1 MEKNLYGEDNRYGA
15 AAQALHWATAM
26 LIAAAWTMGVIAA
39 DMPRGPDKGFWMGV
53 HKSLGVM
60 VVMLTF
66 ARAAWRL
73 ANPPPPLPDSTT
85 PAMRLAAHGAH
96 LALYA
101 LMILLP
107 LSGVILSQANGRGVE
122 FWGLF
127 ALPTLIQPDKE
138 LAGAMEEAHEVMA
151 NLILAL
157 IFTHAAAALF
167 HQHILK
173 DGLME
178 RMIPHRR
185 ASKV

>member
-1 MEKNLYGEDNRYGA
+1 MENNQYGA
-15 AAQALHWATAM
+15 AAQALHWATAALIVAAWALG
-26 LIAAAWTMGVIAA
+26 LIAAE
-39 DMPRGPDKGFWMGV
+39 MPRGPDKGFWMGV

-66 ARAAWRL
+66 ARAAWRI

-96 LALYA
+96 LALYV
-101 LMILLP
+101 LMIFLP
-107 LSGVILSQANGRGVE
+107 LSGVMLSQANGRGVE

-127 ALPTLIQPDKE
+127 ALPTLIQPDKALGE
-138 LAGAMEEAHEVMA
+138 TLEEAHEVMA

-157 IFTHAAAALF
+157 VFLHAAAALF

-178 RMIPHRR
+178 RMIPRRR
-185 ASKV
+185 A

>member
-1 MEKNLYGEDNRYGA
+1 MENNRYGA
-15 AAQALHWATAM
+15 TAQGLHWAMAALIVAAWALG
-26 LIAAAWTMGVIAA
+26 LIAAE
-39 DMPRGPDKGFWMGV
+39 MPRGPDKGFWMGV

-66 ARAAWRL
+66 VRAAWRL
-73 ANPPPPLPDSTT
+73 ANPPPPSPDSAT

-107 LSGVILSQANGRGVE
+107 VSGVILSQANGRGVE

-138 LAGAMEEAHEVMA
+138 LAKTMEEAHEVMA

-157 IFTHAAAALF
+157 VFLHAAAALF
-167 HQHILK
+167 HQHVLK

-178 RMIPHRR
+178 RMTPRR
-185 ASKV
+185 RTGDA

>member
-1 MEKNLYGEDNRYGA
+1 MENNQYGA
-15 AAQALHWATAM
+15 AAQALHWAMAV
-26 LIAAAWTMGVIAA
+26 LIVAAWAMGLIAA

-73 ANPPPPLPDSTT
+73 ANPPPPLPDSTS

-127 ALPTLIQPDKE
+127 ALPTLIQPDKA
-138 LAGAMEEAHEVMA
+138 LAGTMEEAHEVMA

-157 IFTHAAAALF
+157 VFIHAAAALF

-178 RMIPHRR
+178 RMIPRR
-185 ASKV
+185 RSSGI